1 LGLNELRLI
10 ARPGGGLLV
19 RRQEVLFL
27 LSSADDA
34 AAPELLAAVASLAGG
49 ALVEK
54 LFDVVRRRRPDPVAA
69 FCALVEDAG
78 EIQLAIHGKLTVEAD
93 SGAGRSQFASTTATS
108 RVEETLGKTV
118 LWISVGKR
126 TPKVA
131 GEGYLDLVTGT
142 VSAAAFELVARG
154 AAVAD
159 EPATTSRAAA
169 PAPAAPP
176 TPVAAATAPP
186 TPVAAPAAPMVAP
199 PPPPPPPPVASAS
212 PSPPAAPAVT
222 PQAVEV
228 TVAPTPG
235 AEPQTQP
242 IKKAPPSVTA
252 PTSGPDLKKA
262 LTMAMESQGTTTDHP
277 AAPEV
282 MGRLCAMGHLNN
294 PASAQCW
301 ICGSKVGTDS
311 GVGPRPPLGRIT
323 TKDKRS
329 LIVDGNLVFGRKPEA
344 ADAVTAGRARAVEIP
359 ADHRGVS
366 RAHAEIVL
374 DGWTVLIRDLGSAN
388 GTYVMAPGESQ
399 WRQVDP
405 AKPMPLVTGSSV
417 TLGDYEIFFEGV

>member
-1 LGLNELRLI
+1 LGLSELRLI

-19 RRQEVLFL
+19 RRPDVLFL

-34 AAPELLAAVASLAGG
+34 AAQELLDAVASLAGG

-54 LFDVVRRRRPDPVAA
+54 LFDVVRKRRPDPVGA

-78 EIQLAIHGKLTVEAD
+78 EVQLAIHGKLTVEAD
-93 SGAGRSQFASTTATS
+93 SGGGRAQFASTTATS

-118 LWISVGKR
+118 TWIAVGKR
-126 TPKVA
+126 APKVA
-131 GEGYLDLVTGT
+131 GEGFLDLVTGT
-142 VSAAAFELVARG
+142 VSAGAFELVARG
-154 AAVAD
+154 AAAVEEAAA
-159 EPATTSRAAA
+159 PSRAAA
-169 PAPAAPP
+169 PPPAPAPVAAAPAPPPAAPP
-176 TPVAAATAPP
+176 AAARPPAPQAPEAAATPAP
-186 TPVAAPAAPMVAP
+186 
-199 PPPPPPPPVASAS
+199 
-212 PSPPAAPAVT
+212 
-222 PQAVEV
+222 
-228 TVAPTPG
+228 
-235 AEPQTQP
+235 
-242 IKKAPPSVTA
+242 
-252 PTSGPDLKKA
+252 
-262 LTMAMESQGTTTDHP
+262 MAMESQGTTTDHP

-282 MGRLCAMGHLNN
+282 TGRLCAMGHLNN
-294 PASAQCW
+294 PASAACW
-301 ICGSKVGTDS
+301 ICGSKIGTES

-344 ADAVTAGRARAVEIP
+344 AEAVASGRARPVEVP

-366 RAHAEIVL
+366 RAHAAIEL
-374 DGWTVLIRDLGSAN
+374 DGWTVLLRDLGSAN

-405 AKPMPLVTGSSV
+405 GKPMPLVTGSSV